1 MNTVQQDL
9 TRFKEA
15 QKLAYQQ
22 AYNEME
28 AGKKWTHW
36 MWFIFPQ
43 MRGLGHS
50 KIAFRYGITSMEEA
64 TAYLNDPVLGPRLV
78 DICKVL
84 QRHTDQS
91 ANSIFGSPDDMKFRS
106 CLTLFSKVPG
116 ADALFSELLQQYY
129 GGMPC
134 PLTNELLNTSK

>member
-1 MNTVQQDL
+1 MDTLQQDL

-78 DICKVL
+78 DICKE
-84 QRHTDQS
+84 
-91 ANSIFGSPDDMKFRS
+91 GSPI
-106 CLTLFSKVPG
+106 V
-116 ADALFSELLQQYY
+116 
-129 GGMPC
+129 
-134 PLTNELLNTSK
+134 

>member
-84 QRHTDQS
+84 QQHTNKS
-91 ANSIFGSPDDMKFRS
+91 AHSIFGTPDDMKFRS
-106 CLTLFSKVPG
+106 CLTLFSKVPS
-116 ADALFSELLQQYY
+116 ADPVFAELLQQFY
-129 GGMPC
+129 GGHAC
-134 PLTNELLNTSK
+134 ELTTKLLSQQ